1 MERKRVDIYIFFK
14 LQTYLLGILNVSLI
28 EIYFFTDLKCPLYE
42 SELVYEAVDPILELA
57 NPDLEHERTS
67 NAFEM

>member
-1 MERKRVDIYIFFK
+1 MERKRVDIYISF
-14 LQTYLLGILNVSLI
+14 LNYRHI
-28 EIYFFTDLKCPLYE
+28 FIYFFTDLKCPLYE
-42 SELVYEAVDPILELA
+42 SELVYETVDPILELA